1 MLRAHCIAA
10 HTALYCGVSAEETK
24 QFWKYRKEALW
35 SAMSQY
41 PDRDPMVRYIHTY
54 TYINKFTHLHLV
66 IHTVHISHSYIYF
79 LNIVHDIR

>member
-10 HTALYCGVSAEETK
+10 HAALYCGVSAEETK

-54 TYINKFTHLHLV
+54 IHTYINSH
-66 IHTVHISHSYIYF
+66 IHTCI
-79 LNIVHDIR
+79 D